1 LKAVKEIKDPDAFQL
16 LGDETRRRIIYLLR
30 AKEMTV
36 SQIAHDMGL
45 TAQAIYHHIRK
56 LKKAG
61 MIEVAKEERI
71 DHFIETYYRSSAE
84 IFHLSHGEGK
94 GRESGA
100 EQLRIAMQELV
111 KLGVGVSA
119 DPETVS
125 KVASAMKRLDKACAD
140 SEIAE
145 KINDLEEVDFFV
157 KQTMLDLAMNICQD
171 DAQFE
176 EHVKLQRELR
186 KLLLSGRKQAQPATK
201 KPKA

>member
-1 LKAVKEIKDPDAFQL
+1 MKAVKEIKDPEAFQL

-94 GRESGA
+94 GRESEA
-100 EQLRIAMQELV
+100 EQLRLAMQELA
-111 KLGVGVSA
+111 KLGVGVSS
-119 DPETVS
+119 DPEIIS
-125 KVASAMKRLDKACAD
+125 KVASAMKRMDKACAD
-140 SEIAE
+140 SGIVE

-157 KQTMLDLAMNICQD
+157 KQAMLELAMNICQD

-176 EHVKLQRELR
+176 EHIKLQRELR
-186 KLLLSGRKQAQPATK
+186 KLLLSGRKQSQATFK
-201 KPKA
+201 KPRA

>member
-1 LKAVKEIKDPDAFQL
+1 LKAMKEIRDPEAFQL

-36 SQIAHDMGL
+36 SQIAHDMDL

-61 MIEVAKEERI
+61 MIDVAREERI
-71 DHFIETYYRSSAE
+71 DHFIETYYRAAAE
-84 IFHLSHGEGK
+84 VFHLSHGGGK
-94 GRESGA
+94 GLESEA
-100 EQLRIAMQELV
+100 EQLRLAMQELA
-111 KLGVGVSA
+111 KLGVGVNA

-125 KVASAMKRLDKACAD
+125 KVATAMKRLEKACAD

-157 KQTMLDLAMNICQD
+157 KQAMMELSMNICQD

-176 EHVKLQRELR
+176 ERVKLQRELR
-186 KLLLSGRKQAQPATK
+186 KLLLSGRKQPQVAPK
-201 KPKA
+201 KSRA